1 MTSHE
6 LPRPRGC
13 VAATLNVRF
22 ALAGLSTLLGWGLG
36 WSALTPLANAETKPD
51 FALTVNAGERGAAF
65 SDTMH
70 GVFFEDINYAADG
83 GLYAEMVQNRSF
95 EHRAP
100 LYAWSVSDDS
110 ITLEVAATK
119 GLHKNNPAYAR
130 VRVPESAESGAIVND
145 GFDGFAVQAGERYLA
160 ALHVRSDQ
168 PGAEVSVVLRDGE
181 GAEIARAVLG
191 EASSDWRRFEG
202 ELTAEQ
208 SAGDAKLS
216 VEFGGPGAYD
226 LDMVSLFPA
235 DTFRGRRNGLRK
247 DLAEKLE
254 GLKPAFV
261 RFPGGCI
268 VEGRTLDNAYR
279 WKDTVGPV
287 WQRKQND
294 NLWASREN
302 PQYHQTYGL
311 GFFEYFQF
319 CEDIG
324 AEAVPIV
331 NCGMGCQFRG
341 RDVVPMD
348 ELGPWVQDALDLV
361 EFANGPIDSKWG
373 KLRADMGHPE
383 PFNLKLLGV
392 GNEQWME
399 GYFERYLV
407 FYHALKQRYPDLQ
420 VVSTSGPQANDDYY
434 HYAWKRFQ
442 SDVKADVVDEHYY
455 RSPQWF
461 LSNHERYDGYD
472 RTAPK
477 VFAGEFAA
485 HEPDRASTLRAA
497 VAEAA
502 FMTGLWRNADVVTMA
517 SYAPLFAREGAVQWA
532 PDLIWFDNT
541 RSYGTPS
548 YHVQAMY
555 GQNVPDVVLPVTV
568 EAGSAPQPQLRGR
581 IGVGTWETAA
591 EFKDIKVTRGDEVL
605 YESSGDLEEWEQH
618 GGDWTVEDGVLR
630 QTSQA
635 TNVRAFVGSED
646 WTDYTLTLKARK
658 LRGREGFLVSFASTD
673 PRETSWW
680 NLGGWGNVDHGLESP
695 LLGLERK
702 RGGVEEGRWYDVR
715 IEVGPQSVA
724 CYLDGEQIHRAEL
737 PPLPPVYAAA
747 GADDETGE
755 VIVAIANPAAV
766 AQTGRVA
773 LAGGSVTGA
782 VAYEL
787 SSDSP
792 RDVNSFEAPTR
803 VAPKQ
808 LSIEASDGVV
818 EREFPANSFT
828 ILRMQPAK

>member
-1 MTSHE
+1 MSYCATARFQVFIGLVVLVTAV
-6 LPRPRGC
+6 LPSVG
-13 VAATLNVRF
+13 VAAE
-22 ALAGLSTLLGWGLG
+22 S
-36 WSALTPLANAETKPD
+36 KPD
-51 FALTVNAGERGAAF
+51 FALTIRADERGAAF

-100 LYAWSVSDDS
+100 LFAWSASDDS
-110 ITLEVAATK
+110 IALEVASTK
-119 GLHKNNPAYAR
+119 GVHENNPSYAR
-130 VRVPESAESGAIVND
+130 VSIPQSLGSGAVIND
-145 GFDGFAVQAGERYLA
+145 GFDGFAVQAGSRYLA

-168 PGAEVSVVLRDGE
+168 PGAQVSAVLRDAS
-181 GAEIARAVLG
+181 GAEIGRASLG
-191 EASSDWRRFEG
+191 ETTGDWRRAEA
-202 ELTAEQ
+202 ELTAVK
-208 SAGDAKLS
+208 SADDAKLS
-216 VEFGGPGAYD
+216 VEFDKAGEYD
-226 LDMVSLFPA
+226 LDMVSLFPVE
-235 DTFRGRRNGLRK
+235 TFRGRRNGLRK

-254 GLKPAFV
+254 ELKPAFV

-268 VEGRTLDNAYR
+268 VEGSTLDNAYK
-279 WKDTVGPV
+279 WKDAVGPV
-287 WQRKQND
+287 WARKQNY

-311 GFFEYFQF
+311 GFFEFFQY

-341 RDVVPMD
+341 RDVASME

-399 GYFERYLV
+399 DYFDRYVV
-407 FYHALKQRYPDLQ
+407 FYKALKQRYPDLQ
-420 VVSTSGPQANDDYY
+420 IVSTSGPQANDDFYK
-434 HYAWKRFQ
+434 YAWKRFH
-442 SDVKADVVDEHYY
+442 SDVKAEVVDEHYY

-461 LSNHERYDGYD
+461 LSNSGRYDNYD
-472 RTAPK
+472 RNAAK

-532 PDLIWFDNT
+532 PDLIWFNNT
-541 RSYGTPS
+541 KSYGTPS
-548 YHVQAMY
+548 YYVQAMY
-555 GQNVPDVVLPVTV
+555 GKNVPDVVLPVSL
-568 EAGSAPQPQLRGR
+568 EAKTAPLPQLRGR
-581 IGVGTWETAA
+581 VGVGTWETSA
-591 EFKDIKVTRGDEVL
+591 EFKDIKVTRGEEVL
-605 YESSGDLEEWEQH
+605 YESSGDLEEWELH
-618 GGDWTVEDGVLR
+618 DGDWNAEDGVLR
-630 QTSQA
+630 QKSLA
-635 TNVRAFVGSED
+635 ANVRAFVGSED
-646 WTDYTLTLKARK
+646 WTNYTVTLKARK
-658 LRGREGFLVSFASTD
+658 LGGKEGFLVSFASTD

-680 NLGGWGNVDHGLESP
+680 NLGGWGNTDHGLESP
-695 LLGLERK
+695 LTGQERK
-702 RGGVEEGRWYDVR
+702 PGSIEQDRWYDIR
-715 IEVGPQSVA
+715 IEVGPASVA
-724 CYLDGEQIHRAEL
+724 CFLDGEEIHRAEA
-737 PPLPPVYAAA
+737 PPLPQVYAAA

-755 VIVAIANPAAV
+755 VIVAIANPATV

-773 LAGGSVTGA
+773 LAGGSVKEA
-782 VAYEL
+782 IAFEL

-808 LSIEASDGVV
+808 QTIAASDGVV
-818 EREFPANSFT
+818 EQEFPACSFT
-828 ILRMQPAK
+828 ILRLQPAK